1 MARLFLAAAIALLP
15 LPAAAAG
22 GEPGPAA
29 VLAIFYVI
37 FGYLAMAFGYGF
49 SAMRARPA
57 IVGALGFTL
66 ILFGG
71 LCSIY
76 GLQKGLQA
84 LLLVGAGAFLLAP
97 MLGLGVYLGR
107 RAARRAATRKVL
119 STSGN

>member
-1 MARLFLAAAIALLP
+1 MARLLFVAAIALLP

-22 GEPGPAA
+22 DQPAPAA
-29 VLAIFYVI
+29 VLVGLYLV

-57 IVGALGFTL
+57 IVGALGFAL

-76 GLQKGLQA
+76 GLQKGLQV
-84 LLLVGAGAFLLAP
+84 LFVIGAVAFLLAP
-97 MLGLGVYLGR
+97 MLALGVYLGR
-107 RAARRAATRKVL
+107 RAARRALARKLV
-119 STSGN
+119 TSHGN